1 MGQELQGTGGLRK
14 VERVQGIRE
23 AELFQPIDKG
33 SMQGSSQG
41 EGPEV
46 KCTQGE
52 VGCRMII
59 LLVHRAPPSS
69 SASIFAPFFL
79 GMGKD
84 VVGFCL
90 RIHLFLDF
98 LFPTFFVKNS
108 FLSLS
113 LDFPPLFLWCRIYTH
128 SH

>member
-69 SASIFAPFFL
+69 SASIFLGNGKRRCWILSSNSSFSRFSLSPFF
-79 GMGKD
+79 
-84 VVGFCL
+84 C
-90 RIHLFLDF
+90 
-98 LFPTFFVKNS
+98 
-108 FLSLS
+108 
-113 LDFPPLFLWCRIYTH
+113 
-128 SH
+128 